1 MGQLSEIAKRLGV
14 AEEQLQTLYHEM
26 VQADTGRSYAEL
38 SAQLSATPAT
48 DAPQANTD
56 AQAEAQL
63 IANLAGKWGVDVN
76 TATTRI
82 EQLNT
87 VYETLPAAAQERYGT
102 IDGIVDLWT
111 VVSAAS
117 PQSAQ
122 TPAPAQPA
130 QETPAVDLVSA
141 QRNAPPA
148 TMQGTSPVNL
158 LNGNGRG
165 PKTFSLEQLMTMP
178 QDEYA
183 RINNDGSLLAAVNAG
198 HVVDDVPVQRPNTAP
213 RSVLA

>member
-14 AEEQLQTLYHEM
+14 PEEQLQTLYHEM
-26 VQADTGRSYAEL
+26 VQADTGRSYADL
-38 SAQLSATPAT
+38 SAQLSATPTT
-48 DAPQANTD
+48 DAPQVTTE

-63 IANLAGKWGVDVN
+63 VANLAGKWGVDVN
-76 TATTRI
+76 TATERI
-82 EQLNT
+82 ERLNT
-87 VYETLPAAAQERYGT
+87 VYETLPEDAQARYGT
-102 IDGIVDLWT
+102 LDGIVDLWT

-122 TPAPAQPA
+122 TPPPAQPA
-130 QETPAVDLVSA
+130 PAAPAVDLVSA
-141 QRNAPPA
+141 QRNAPP
-148 TMQGTSPVNL
+148 TMQGTSPINL

-165 PKTFSLEQLMTMP
+165 PKTFSLEQLMDMP

-183 RINNDGSLLAAVNAG
+183 RINNDGSLFAAVTSGN
-198 HVVDDVPVQRPNTAP
+198 VIDDVPVQRPEIAP